1 MQREIKF
8 RAWDKE
14 NKEMLEVEDLHWD
27 YTTGEFLI
35 KTTMYS
41 DYFNTDE
48 MALMQYTGLKDK
60 NGVEIYEGD
69 IVKSRNEI
77 GYIEYDHFNCN
88 CCDGVYGWGI
98 NPYNYYTD
106 LRKNKDL
113 EVIGNMYSNRELL
126 ND

>member
-14 NKEMLEVEDLHWD
+14 NEEMLKVEDLHWD
-27 YTTGEFLI
+27 YTARDFFI

-69 IVKSRNEI
+69 IVYVASEDENAKITWCQEACKFILEFDSDWI
-77 GYIEYDHFNCN
+77 SDF
-88 CCDGVYGWGI
+88 DSFYG
-98 NPYNYYTD
+98 
-106 LRKNKDL
+106 KDL
-113 EVIGNMYSNRELL
+113 EVMGNMYSNRELL
-126 ND
+126 NN

>member
-35 KTTMYS
+35 RNTMYS
-41 DYFNTDE
+41 DYFASDD
-48 MALMQYTGLKDK
+48 MILMQYTGLKDK

-69 IVKSRNEI
+69 YLERKFNIITSGVVEFRKGAFGVRGKDGKFREI
-77 GYIEYDHFNCN
+77 NLL
-88 CCDGVYGWGI
+88 
-98 NPYNYYTD
+98 TD
-106 LRKNKDL
+106 

-126 ND
+126 NN

>member
-14 NKEMLEVEDLHWD
+14 NEEMLKVEDLHWD

-69 IVKSRNEI
+69 IVYVASEDENAKITWCQEACKFILEFDSDWI
-77 GYIEYDHFNCN
+77 SDF
-88 CCDGVYGWGI
+88 DSFYG
-98 NPYNYYTD
+98 
-106 LRKNKDL
+106 KDL
-113 EVIGNMYSNRELL
+113 EVMGNMYSNRELL
-126 ND
+126 NN

>member
-14 NKEMLEVEDLHWD
+14 NEEMLEVEDLHWD

-35 KTTMYS
+35 RTTMYS

-60 NGVEIYEGD
+60 NGLEIYEGD
-69 IVKSRNEI
+69 ILE
-77 GYIEYDHFNCN
+77 
-88 CCDGVYGWGI
+88 
-98 NPYNYYTD
+98 NPYSDDRATVEWSEEDGMFVLIIDDVETNFSNEKSTD
-106 LRKNKDL
+106 W
-113 EVIGNMYSNRELL
+113 EVMGNIY
-126 ND
+126 DI